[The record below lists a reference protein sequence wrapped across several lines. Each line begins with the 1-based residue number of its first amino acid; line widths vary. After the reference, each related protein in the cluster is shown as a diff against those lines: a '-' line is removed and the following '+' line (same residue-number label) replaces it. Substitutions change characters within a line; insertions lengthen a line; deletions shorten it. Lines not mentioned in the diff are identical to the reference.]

1 MNTINL
7 EYTIAG
13 ADHGETILF
22 VHGAGASILQFEKQH
37 DFFSDQYR
45 VVSLSL
51 RGHGDSPNPAPNTT
65 EQYALDVFAGDILRL
80 IENLHLERIHYVG
93 NSAGGVIG
101 YLVVRKIPEKFLSL
115 TTFGTTGQMKFPKFL
130 APVFRGID
138 AFMLRFFKNWYLR
151 LMVSHTATNEASKDV
166 FYQMFEKA
174 IPAIP
179 HFRYNLVNYDFTGFI
194 AQSRVPYTLIKC
206 EFDSGINGML
216 KSTLKAIDANPSAK
230 VIELKGV
237 GHVANLDDPK
247 AFNNCLMD
255 ILINLIDRS

>member
-22 VHGAGASILQFEKQH
+22 VHGAGASILQFQQQQA
-37 DFFSDQYR
+37 FFSNRYR
-45 VVSLSL
+45 VVLLSL
-51 RGHGDSPNPAPNTT
+51 RGHGDSPKPSPNTT
-65 EQYALDVFAGDILRL
+65 EQYALTLLAADIIHL
-80 IENLHLERIHYVG
+80 IEDLNLERIHYVG
-93 NSAGGVIG
+93 NSAGGVLG
-101 YLVVRKIPEKFLSL
+101 YLVVSKVPEKFLSL

-130 APVFRGID
+130 APAFRGID

-151 LMVSHTATNEASKDV
+151 LMVSHTANNEASKDV
-166 FYQMFEKA
+166 FFQMFEKA
-174 IPAIP
+174 VPAIP

-194 AQSRVPYTLIKC
+194 AQCPVPYTLIKC

-255 ILINLIDRS
+255 ILKNLIDQS